1 MSRGYRSIIVAAVG
15 WLILVGA
22 AQRPQSENQANQAA
36 AAESL
41 NQATNTIAAAIRSA
55 IRAPDKDMG
64 CIQGHDERS
73 SDLCAQW
80 KAADSARDAA
90 QYAFWGL
97 IVGVVGTGML
107 FMTFAETRR
116 VSRAQLRAY
125 ISIKPMGLKIFQA
138 DVGKH
143 IEASL
148 SITNGGQ
155 TPAYN
160 VVWHGNIVAL
170 SDEMA
175 VDFFDES
182 NDAPPPYKDPRPTL
196 INSADKI
203 EADLESV
210 DPISLADWNEVVTG
224 TKNLYLYGTGEYKD
238 VFQRKR
244 HTRFCYLT
252 EQQPLLLVNDGG
264 KVRQIPLIWQQA
276 PFFNSAT

>member
-1 MSRGYRSIIVAAVG
+1 MLRSYRSIVAALVG

-22 AQRPQSENQANQAA
+22 AQPPQGDNQTNQAA

-41 NQATNTIAAAIRSA
+41 NQATNTIAAAIRST
-55 IRAPDKDMG
+55 IHAPDKDMG

-90 QYAFWGL
+90 EYAFWGL

-107 FMTFAETRR
+107 FITFAETRQ

-125 ISIKPMGLKIFQA
+125 ISIKPMGLKIFQVDA
-138 DVGKH
+138 GKQ

-148 SITNGGQ
+148 SIINGGQ

-170 SDEMA
+170 SKDMA

-196 INSADKI
+196 INSADRI

-210 DPISLADWNEVVTG
+210 DPISLQDWGEVVAG

-244 HTRFCYLT
+244 YTRFCYLT
-252 EQQPLLLVNDGG
+252 AQQPLLMINHGG
-264 KVRQIPLIWQQA
+264 KIKQIPLVWQQA